1 MVHFLAR
8 GKIELGLPVCVKYT
22 LRMTTYADILQ
33 TKCCCIRHDPM
44 YPPQLMLLENLLML
58 IVFITLHY
66 IAFLMGWDNVCLVTL
81 LGVYYGMYQ
90 VVVVYCAVNKCYINA
105 EYMLNN
111 DSDDEDDEAEDKTED
126 KAEDDAEDDA
136 EDHADDHAEDDADDE
151 GEAEDDEDDD
161 MPPLISLND
170 DTYVYKQLQQV
181 VDDTNAR
188 NAQRATMDTND
199 ITKQIKDS
207 LKNLQEMIE
216 LAKDRAYAQAEAQVG
231 IPEFKVNKHD

>member
-1 MVHFLAR
+1 
-8 GKIELGLPVCVKYT
+8 
-22 LRMTTYADILQ
+22 
-33 TKCCCIRHDPM
+33 
-44 YPPQLMLLENLLML
+44 
-58 IVFITLHY
+58 
-66 IAFLMGWDNVCLVTL
+66 MGWDNVCLVTL

-90 VVVVYCAVNKCYINA
+90 VIVVYCAVNKCYINGP
-105 EYMLNN
+105 YKLNN
-111 DSDDEDDEAEDKTED
+111 DSDDEDDDKTED
-126 KAEDDAEDDA
+126 KAEDN
-136 EDHADDHAEDDADDE
+136 ADDEDDADDE
-151 GEAEDDEDDD
+151 GEAEDEAEDEDDEDDEYAD

-170 DTYVYKQLQQV
+170 DTYIYKQLQQV